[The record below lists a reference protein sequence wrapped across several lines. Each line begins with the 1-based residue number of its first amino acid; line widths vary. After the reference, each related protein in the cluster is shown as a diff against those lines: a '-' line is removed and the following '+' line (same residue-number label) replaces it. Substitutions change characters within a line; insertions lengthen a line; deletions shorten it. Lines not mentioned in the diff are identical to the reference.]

1 MSSKLRAGTASV
13 LLLLLAGAA
22 VASAGSSTGNRSS
35 RSDDRI
41 SVLRLV
47 GRDVASAWLDLG
59 DPGNSLGD
67 QFHFTSDLIQLPR
80 SSVGPPPRRAGG
92 YTPPPGGPPP
102 VPHARKIGEDGG
114 VCSVARIAPD
124 GATTFHCV
132 GTNSLPLGQ
141 ITAQGL
147 VTYGPEEEFR
157 QEPYSFAITGG
168 TGKYRA
174 ARGEI
179 TIKELSAEEVRLTF
193 RIIL

>member
-1 MSSKLRAGTASV
+1 MRSKLRAGMASV
-13 LLLLLAGAA
+13 LLLLVAGAA

-35 RSDDRI
+35 GSEDRI

-47 GRDVASAWLDLG
+47 GRDVASAWLDFG
-59 DPGNSLGD
+59 VPGKNSLGD
-67 QFHFTSDLIQLPR
+67 QLHFTSDLIKLPPGGVR
-80 SSVGPPPRRAGG
+80 AASRQVGPPGR
-92 YTPPPGGPPP
+92 PPH

-114 VCSVARIAPD
+114 VCSIARIAPD
-124 GATTFHCV
+124 DATTYHCV
-132 GTNSLPLGQ
+132 ATNSLPLGQ

-147 VTYGPEEEFR
+147 VTYAAGEDVR

-179 TIKELSAEEVRLTF
+179 TIKDVSAEEVRLTF

>member
-1 MSSKLRAGTASV
+1 MRSKLRAGTASV
-13 LLLLLAGAA
+13 LLLLVAGAA
-22 VASAGSSTGNRSS
+22 VASAGSSTSNRSS
-35 RSDDRI
+35 DSDRRT
-41 SVLRLV
+41 SVFSLI

-59 DPGNSLGD
+59 DPGDSLGD

-80 SSVGPPPRRAGG
+80 SGVGPPP
-92 YTPPPGGPPP
+92 PGF
-102 VPHARKIGEDGG
+102 VPQETKLGEDGG

-132 GTNSLPLGQ
+132 GTNSLPLGR

-147 VTYGPEEEFR
+147 VTYGPGEEFR
-157 QEPYSFAITGG
+157 QKPYSFAITGG

-174 ARGEI
+174 ARGEVRI
-179 TIKELSAEEVRLTF
+179 QELSAEEVRLTF

>member
-1 MSSKLRAGTASV
+1 MAGM
-13 LLLLLAGAA
+13 LLLLVAGVG

-35 RSDDRI
+35 GADDRK
-41 SVLRLV
+41 SVFRIV

-80 SSVGPPPRRAGG
+80 SGVGPPPRRAG
-92 YTPPPGGPPP
+92 
-102 VPHARKIGEDGG
+102 VPRERKVGEDGG

-141 ITAQGL
+141 ITTQGL
-147 VTYGPEEEFR
+147 VTYGPGEEFR

-174 ARGEI
+174 ARGAV
-179 TIKELSAEEVRLTF
+179 TIQELSAEEVSLTF
-193 RIIL
+193 RVIL